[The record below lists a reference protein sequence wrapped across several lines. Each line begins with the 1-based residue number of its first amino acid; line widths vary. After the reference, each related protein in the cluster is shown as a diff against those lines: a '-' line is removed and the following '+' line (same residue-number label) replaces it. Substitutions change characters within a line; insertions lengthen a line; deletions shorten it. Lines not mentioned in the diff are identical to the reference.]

1 MPRSPRFRGD
11 EFDVPITAHTNPAAG
26 YALNAWSLELVWRS
40 DTLALVSFRSNALFA
55 TPTTNRDDAAGTL
68 L

>member
-1 MPRSPRFRGD
+1 MPRSPRFRED

-26 YALNAWSLELVWRS
+26 YALNAWSLELAWRF
-40 DTLALVSFRSNALFA
+40 DTLALVSFSSSALFT
-55 TPTTNRDDAAGTL
+55 TPTTNRNDTAGTL